1 MTASTSTCSTGC
13 PARWTSICASVAFE
27 QEPART
33 ASGAVDPLEGAALA
47 GREALADEVPRQPER
62 DAGAA
67 GEERRLGAGIAD
79 RQQVVVRDRVDD
91 DEPFAARGGA
101 VERLAE
107 RRPAAAHH
115 GPRHKP
121 DRLFR
126 LAGEPAPQVRV
137 GHRVEGMVL
146 EPGFVEEP
154 VADEEMALVDGAA
167 GGRERRTGGDAAD
180 PERARQRLADRAD
193 IALRRRIEG
202 RAVLEHELPAPLRP
216 QPLEAPRS
224 RARPRRPPR
233 SSGSSA
239 RRRRPRRS
247 RAPASSAGRGTARSR
262 ARPWRACWRCRSRR

>member
-1 MTASTSTCSTGC
+1 M
-13 PARWTSICASVAFE
+13 
-27 QEPART
+27 RT
-33 ASGAVDPLEGAALA
+33 LSGAVDLDLRQRRLRAGAGEDRLRAVDALEGAALA
-47 GREALADEVPRQPER
+47 GREALADEVARQPER

-91 DEPFAARGGA
+91 DEPFAALGGA

-121 DRLFR
+121 DRLLR
-126 LAGEPAPQVRV
+126 LAGEPAPQIRI

-167 GGRERRTGGDAAD
+167 GGREGRAGGDAAD
-180 PERARQRLADRAD
+180 LKLARQRLADRAD
-193 IALRRRIEG
+193 VALRRRIEG
-202 RAVLEHELPAPLRP
+202 RAVL
-216 QPLEAPRS
+216 
-224 RARPRRPPR
+224 
-233 SSGSSA
+233 
-239 RRRRPRRS
+239 
-247 RAPASSAGRGTARSR
+247 
-262 ARPWRACWRCRSRR
+262 